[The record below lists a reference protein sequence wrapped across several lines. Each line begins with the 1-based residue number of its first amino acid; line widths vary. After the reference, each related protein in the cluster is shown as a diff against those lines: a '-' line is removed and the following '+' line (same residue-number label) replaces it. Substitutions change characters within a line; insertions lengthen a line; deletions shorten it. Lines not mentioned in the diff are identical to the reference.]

1 MSLRRS
7 LRLKFASTFALAGLV
22 LVLSYAVA
30 ILQLNRQQEAQ
41 LIDQIVSDE
50 MEDLLQS
57 YLRHGTIDDQPA
69 DRLKRIEVRPDTEA
83 LSLRKW
89 FRASWLVHR
98 YVARATGE
106 RGLLPEELRDLE
118 PGFHDVGSGR
128 ERYRI
133 EVREIGAVRFYIA
146 YAVALHD
153 ERGLKFTWAVALSA
167 CLTLLLTA
175 LVGLW
180 LSGRL
185 TRQIDDLASRVRRLD
200 GQPNGDLLENHYRER
215 EVAALAAAFDG
226 YHERTA
232 RLLERERAFT
242 ADVSHELRTP
252 LTAIQTGSEL
262 LLDEPGLPPKA
273 REQAERIA
281 RGAARLSGLVNV
293 FLLLAREQDGGER
306 DAIDLRECAEQ
317 AVEAIRER
325 AQAKGLSLD
334 VDIPPGIVVKAP
346 RNALQVVL
354 ANLLGNAVRYTERG
368 GIRLAAREQTVEI
381 VDTGCGVEP
390 GRIPDLFRRFRR
402 GDSHSGEG
410 FGLGLAIVKRIC
422 EQIGWRIGIEPRPEG
437 GTRVLLTLAG

>member
-30 ILQLNRQQEAQ
+30 ILQINRQQEAQ

-69 DRLKRIEVRPDTEA
+69 DRLKRIDVRPDTEA

-98 YVARATGE
+98 YVARASGDH
-106 RGLLPEELRDLE
+106 GLLPEELRELE

-133 EVREIGAVRFYIA
+133 EVREIGTVRFYVA

-153 ERGLKFTWAVALSA
+153 ERGLKFTWAVVLSA
-167 CLTLLLTA
+167 CLTLLLTV

-200 GQPNGDLLENHYRER
+200 DQPTGDVLENHYPER

-232 RLLERERAFT
+232 QLLERERAFT

-273 REQAERIA
+273 REQAERIG

-293 FLLLAREQDGGER
+293 FLLLAREQDGGLR
-306 DAIDLRECAEQ
+306 DDIDLRECAEQ
-317 AVEAIRER
+317 AVESIRER
-325 AQAKGLSLD
+325 AQAKGLTLD
-334 VDIPPGIVVKAP
+334 VDIPHGIVVSAP

-354 ANLLGNAVRYTERG
+354 SNLLGNAVRYTESG
-368 GIRLAAREQTVEI
+368 GIRLKASAEAVEI
-381 VDTGCGVEP
+381 TDTGCGVEP
-390 GRIPDLFRRFRR
+390 GKIPDLFRRFRR

-437 GTRVLLTLAG
+437 GTRVLLTLAA